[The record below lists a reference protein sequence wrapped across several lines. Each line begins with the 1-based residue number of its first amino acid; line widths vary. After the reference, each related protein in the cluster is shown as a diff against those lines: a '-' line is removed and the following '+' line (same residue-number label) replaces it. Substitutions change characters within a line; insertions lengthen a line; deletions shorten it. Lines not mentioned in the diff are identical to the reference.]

1 MRVIIA
7 SNNKGKIKEFS
18 KLLKD
23 AGFDEILSL
32 EQAGISS
39 MPEETGESFE
49 ENARIKARAVRS
61 LCGDCAVIADDSG
74 LTVDALDGEPGI
86 YSARYGGLETDEQR
100 NSLILRRLEGVTKSK
115 RTAAFVCTI
124 CFIGSGGNELT
135 VRGECRG
142 CIGFEP
148 IGENGFGYDPI
159 FICTDPPFSERS
171 FAQLRDEE
179 KNLISHRA
187 RAMEKLKA
195 QLNVKEN

>member
-23 AGFDEILSL
+23 VGFDEILSL

-49 ENARIKARAVRS
+49 ENARIKARAVRK
-61 LCGDCAVIADDSG
+61 LCDNCAVIADDSG
-74 LTVDALDGEPGI
+74 LSVDTLGGEPGI

-100 NSLILRRLEGVTKSK
+100 NSLILRKLEGVVRSK

-124 CFIGSGGNELT
+124 CFIGNDGNELT
-135 VRGECRG
+135 VRGECSG
-142 CIGFEP
+142 YIGFEP
-148 IGENGFGYDPI
+148 LGENGFGYDPI
-159 FICTDPPFSERS
+159 FMCTEPPFTDRS
-171 FAQLRDEE
+171 FAQLRDED

-187 RAMEKLKA
+187 QAMKMLKS

>member
-100 NSLILRRLEGVTKSK
+100 NSLILR
-115 RTAAFVCTI
+115 TI